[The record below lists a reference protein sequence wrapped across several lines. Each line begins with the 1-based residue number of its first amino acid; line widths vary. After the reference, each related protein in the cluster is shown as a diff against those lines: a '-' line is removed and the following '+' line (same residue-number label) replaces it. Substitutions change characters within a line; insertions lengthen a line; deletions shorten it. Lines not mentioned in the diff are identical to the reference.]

1 MTGRGYASDG
11 VGRQTTKRIYNQPTN
26 AAPVRPELQAK
37 NHPSQKLLKPL
48 GVEGGKVG
56 VRVLFGRGRN
66 IFLQRIYIIFQKNV
80 LTDYLYVFY
89 YFKKGTFSP
98 KNNVCTKYVPGL

>member
-1 MTGRGYASDG
+1 MVLKVCNTKLFKLFWAQCLYLTGRGDASDG

-48 GVEGGKVG
+48 DVERGEVG

-66 IFLQRIYIIFQKNV
+66 IFLQRIYT
-80 LTDYLYVFY
+80 L
-89 YFKKGTFSP
+89 YFKKM
-98 KNNVCTKYVPGL
+98 L